1 MFSIGDKISHPMH
14 GAGVITDIVERTIDN
29 KNQSFYLA
37 TMVCGSMTVLIPCA
51 TCDSIGV
58 RYIISSAEAES
69 LLDSIPSAPYSLN
82 DNWSKRYREHMDKL
96 KSGDL
101 DQVIGV
107 IKALVLRDREKS
119 LSTGERKVLSIAK
132 NIFISEVVLSTGR
145 SASEV
150 ENIILKAIV

>member
-1 MFSIGDKISHPMH
+1 
-14 GAGVITDIVERTIDN
+14 
-29 KNQSFYLA
+29 
-37 TMVCGSMTVLIPCA
+37 MTVLIPCS

-150 ENIILKAIV
+150 ENIILKAIVLS